1 MKKADKYQW
10 RIGSPPP
17 RLDQHSAV
25 KHRIIKSYVRD
36 YLTTL
41 MARVTIPRLQLTL
54 VDGFS
59 GGGVYEEEAG
69 TGIIDGSPTLMLRAV
84 QEARLILNQHRDKP
98 RELSVDFE
106 FIDTIPDTTKYLEHW
121 IRCRAEEGLIDPVDL
136 PRTRVRCGK
145 FLDELPRLITDVQRR
160 KAGERAIFVL
170 DQYSYDQLPM
180 HAIAKILRSMK
191 GAEVILNFNVG
202 SLITFLSDRA
212 ENRLPM
218 ERVGLDSYIP
228 WAHLKELKLNSQ
240 WRQVLQRHIAQGI
253 RQEAGARYAT
263 IFFVRPS
270 SANPWDYWL
279 IHLSNHYRA
288 HDVMKA
294 LHWKNATCFG
304 HELEPGIFMH
314 GYIANDDET
323 YTSQGAFDFGDQS
336 RIDCIDGIREH
347 LGMHL
352 FDSAKP
358 VCLGDL
364 IQSLATQSPGASEH
378 FLAAAS
384 QLHQSGDVVI
394 TNEEGRILRPA
405 KHYRM
410 DSIIEATPTPRF
422 FGI

>member
-10 RIGSPPP
+10 RIGSPLP

-25 KHRIIKSYVRD
+25 KHRIIESYVRD
-36 YLTTL
+36 YLATL
-41 MARVTIPRLQLTL
+41 MAPVNIPRLQLTL

-59 GGGVYEEEAG
+59 GGGVYENEAG
-69 TGIIDGSPTLMLRAV
+69 TGPADGSPTLMLRAV
-84 QEARLILNQHRDKP
+84 REARLILNQRREKP
-98 RELSVDFE
+98 QELSVDFD
-106 FIDTIPDTTKYLEHW
+106 FIDSAPDTAKYLKHW
-121 IRCRAEEGLIDPVDL
+121 IQCRAEEGLIDPADL
-136 PRTRVRCGK
+136 PRTNVRCGK
-145 FLDELPRLITDVQRR
+145 FLDELPRLIADVKRR
-160 KAGERAIFVL
+160 KLGERAIFVL

-180 HAIAKILRSMK
+180 HAIATILSSMK

-218 ERVGLDSYIP
+218 ERVGLDAYIP
-228 WAHLKELKLNSQ
+228 WARLKEMKLDSQ
-240 WRQVLQRHIAQGI
+240 WRRLLQRDIAHGI

-314 GYIANDDET
+314 GYVANDDEA

-347 LGMHL
+347 LGIYL
-352 FDSAKP
+352 FDNTKP
-358 VCLGDL
+358 VRLGDL
-364 IQSLATQSPGASEH
+364 IQSLATQSPGGNEH
-378 FLAAAS
+378 FLEATR
-384 QLHQSGDVVI
+384 QLHRSGDVVL
-394 TNEEGRILRPA
+394 TNDGGRILRPA

-410 DSIIEATPTPRF
+410 DSIIEATRTPRF
-422 FGI
+422 L